1 MAAGLQSRDES
12 KTFIYAFI
20 YGAGS
25 KKIGSIIGGSERDGE
40 RVKEKFLRATP
51 NLRRLRE
58 KVDGVAKSNRR
69 WLKGLD
75 QRKILIRH
83 PHAALNSLLQG
94 AGACVMKLAL
104 TLLDQ
109 YVINKRIK
117 AYPVVNVHDEFQ
129 YEVESGRAEEFGRL
143 AVQSIR
149 DAGRKLKLRCELDGQ
164 YKIGDNWAETH

>member
-1 MAAGLQSRDES
+1 
-12 KTFIYAFI
+12 
-20 YGAGS
+20 
-25 KKIGSIIGGSERDGE
+25 
-40 RVKEKFLRATP
+40 
-51 NLRRLRE
+51 
-58 KVDGVAKSNRR
+58 
-69 WLKGLD
+69 
-75 QRKILIRH
+75 
-83 PHAALNSLLQG
+83 
-94 AGACVMKLAL
+94 MKLAL

-164 YKIGDNWAETH
+164 YKIGNNWAETH